1 MALIENLD
9 HEDWRQ
15 FLGPMFEHTLY
26 IMKNDRHRWAGSS
39 VDDLRAWLAGG
50 GIRQVKEALT
60 DDMEQRHYPDDK
72 QADIL
77 AFVDQLA
84 EEHRPRLME
93 LIALG
98 IIPATQ
104 TEWLDACG
112 ITPEWL
118 DDWVARVNAGER
130 PFDDWMYA
138 HGHSYE
144 DIVEVYSVIDDYL
157 IRAGVFS
164 KAPPLPPPR
173 NSPTNSLPRL
183 NTPHTDH

>member
-9 HEDWRQ
+9 RGNWQE
-15 FLGPMFEHTLY
+15 FLGNMFAHALY
-26 IMKNDRHRWAGSS
+26 ILKNDRFRWAGSS
-39 VDDLRAWLAGG
+39 IDDLKAWLARGG
-50 GIRQVKEALT
+50 VPRVKEALAYQV
-60 DDMEQRHYPDDK
+60 EQRRYTEEK
-72 QADIL
+72 QQEIL

-84 EEHRPRLME
+84 EKHRPQLME
-93 LIALG
+93 LVALG
-98 IIPATQ
+98 IIPATPS
-104 TEWLDACG
+104 EWMEACG

-157 IRAGVFS
+157 IRA
-164 KAPPLPPPR
+164 APPLPPPR
-173 NSPTNSLPRL
+173 DSSAPPLPRL
-183 NTPHTDH
+183 NTNGTDH